1 MNYALDD
8 ELLLI
13 RGKHSFLL
21 VAQAKN
27 RFALCI
33 ETSKDEYCQAVEPGD
48 LIVVSAPEGG
58 PVEPAMMLIDLVRT
72 YHMPLL
78 VLPKDHPG
86 SRRLSCVVSVAREI
100 HTSCSI
106 RRGTH
111 PEQHLICSSDE
122 LAGIIIKGTEQ
133 GLDISPVPQGI
144 SFQRVNYLI
153 KTGFSDLPCFLV
165 F

>member
-1 MNYALDD
+1 MNYPVDD

-13 RGKHSFLL
+13 RGTYSFLL
-21 VAQAKN
+21 AAQVKN

-48 LIVVSAPEGG
+48 LVVVSAPEGG
-58 PVEPAMMLIDLVRT
+58 PVEPAVMLIDLVRA
-72 YHMPLL
+72 YRMPLL

-100 HTSCSI
+100 HTNCSI

-111 PEQHLICSSDE
+111 PEQHLICSGDE
-122 LAGIIIKGTEQ
+122 LSGIQLKGTEK
-133 GLDISPVPQGI
+133 GIGISPLPQGV
-144 SFQRVNYLI
+144 SLQRLKYQL
-153 KTGFSDLPCFLV
+153 KTEFF
-165 F
+165 